1 LQGSAD
7 TPVALH
13 LLAWFLHGGAGFA
26 FDVEMQSAA
35 LAARWAAPSLQHPH
49 EFVIAH
55 SMPTSTP
62 SSPDLL
68 LLFPGAGEMA
78 QRCRAFAWELTSL
91 GPTSGWSTALRA
103 IVRTVLESPF
113 PMNVW
118 CGPQF
123 ALIYN
128 DAYRQVLGASHPE
141 SLGRSG
147 AEVWAEIWSEFA
159 PVLEAVAAGEVAQ
172 FTEGARFLVKREPG
186 ALAEAFFT
194 YSLSPVR
201 DDDGAVIAVLN
212 VALETTERVL
222 TDRELRSAR
231 LAAEQ
236 AEARL
241 RDVFTQAPAFLAV
254 LRGTDHVYEFVNDA
268 YWEIVGRRE
277 LIGRRVREAMPELV
291 EQGFVKLLDAVLQTG
306 VPHVGRSTP
315 VVLHGRGDGQSRP
328 MYLDFIYQP
337 LTDGTG
343 ARTGVVAFGSNVTDA
358 VESRRE
364 IEWLLRESERARAE
378 AEFSEAR
385 YRFLAGAIPV
395 HVWSATPD
403 GSLDF
408 VSDRTREYLGLPAEA
423 IPGSDWTTVLHP
435 DDVER
440 SKERWRHSL
449 QSGEPYEIEFRLWSA
464 KDQAYRWHLVRASAQ
479 RDDGGT
485 IVRWFGTNTDIEDWK
500 VTQTELQRLTIEA
513 QDANRSK
520 SDFLAAMSHELRTPL
535 NAIGGYAQL
544 LELGVRGPVT
554 DEQKTDLRRIQRSKA
569 HLDGLVSGV
578 LDFAKG
584 GAGHMELRIV
594 TLDVGTMI
602 TSVLD
607 MVLPQVNEK
616 GLTLA
621 PITVPER
628 LTVQGDVDKTRQ
640 ILLNLLAN
648 ALKFTHRG
656 GTVRVEVEARPGE
669 VLMHVSDTG
678 IGIAPELQERIF
690 EPFVQAKT
698 ALHVAGIGVGL
709 GLAISRQLARAMH
722 GDVSVSSVPGEGS
735 TFTLTL
741 PSAG

>member
-1 LQGSAD
+1 
-7 TPVALH
+7 
-13 LLAWFLHGGAGFA
+13 
-26 FDVEMQSAA
+26 
-35 LAARWAAPSLQHPH
+35 
-49 EFVIAH
+49 
-55 SMPTSTP
+55 MPTSTS

-118 CGPQF
+118 CGPDF

-128 DAYRQVLGASHPE
+128 DAYRQVLGAKHPE
-141 SLGRSG
+141 ALGRSG
-147 AEVWAEIWSEFA
+147 ADIWAEIWSELA
-159 PVLEAVAAGEVAQ
+159 PVLEAVAAGQVAQ

-254 LRGTDHVYEFVNDA
+254 LRGSEHIFEFVNDA
-268 YWEIVGRRE
+268 YSDLVGRRA
-277 LIGRRVREAMPELV
+277 LLGRSVRDALPELV
-291 EQGFVKLLDAVLQTG
+291 QQGFVELLDGVLQTG
-306 VPHVGRSTP
+306 IPHVGRATP
-315 VVLHGRGDGQSRP
+315 VTLHGGDGSPPRL

-337 LTDGTG
+337 LTDGGGT
-343 ARTGVVAFGSNVTDA
+343 RTGVVALGSNVTDA
-358 VESRRE
+358 VEARRE
-364 IEWLLRESERARAE
+364 IERLLRESERARAD

-395 HVWSATPD
+395 HVWSATAD

-408 VSDRTREYLGLPAEA
+408 VSDRTREYLGMPTEA
-423 IPGSDWTTVLHP
+423 ILGSGWTAALHA

-440 SKERWRHSL
+440 STERWMHSL

-464 KDQAYRWHLVRASAQ
+464 RDEGYRWHLVRASAQ
-479 RDDGGT
+479 RDDNGG

-500 VTQTELQRLTIEA
+500 VTQSELERLTVEA
-513 QDANRSK
+513 QDANRAK

-554 DEQKTDLRRIQRSKA
+554 NEQKTDLRRIQRSKA

-594 TLDVGTMI
+594 ALDVGTMI

-607 MVLPQVNEK
+607 MVIPQLDEK

-628 LTVQGDVDKTRQ
+628 LTVLGDVDKTRQ

-648 ALKFTHRG
+648 ALKFTHTG
-656 GTVRVEVEARPGE
+656 GSIRLEVEAGPGE
-669 VLMHVSDTG
+669 VRMHVSDTG

-690 EPFVQAKT
+690 QPFVQAKT

-741 PSAG
+741 PSAR